1 MAYEAKGKITA
12 IGETIQRTEKFKAR
26 QFELTQ
32 SGISQF
38 GDEWENMMAMELHQD
53 KCALLDAVS
62 VGDEVNVKFAITS
75 RKNVKDGK
83 TAIFTSL
90 KAFGIE
96 VLGKAQVQSTP
107 TPIAQETQPLAQSAP
122 QYIAPLTDDDIPF

>member
-1 MAYEAKGKITA
+1 MSYEAKGKITA

-32 SGISQF
+32 SGVSQF

-53 KCALLDAVS
+53 KCAMLDTVN
-62 VGDEVNVKFAITS
+62 VGDEVSVKFAISS

-83 TAIFTSL
+83 TAIFTTV
-90 KAFGIE
+90 KAFGID
-96 VLGKAQVQSTP
+96 VLNKAQPTATPTPVAQVTQPLVQSAPSTP
-107 TPIAQETQPLAQSAP
+107 TV
-122 QYIAPLTDDDIPF
+122 DDNEPPF

>member
-32 SGISQF
+32 SGVSQF

-53 KCALLDAVS
+53 KCALLDAVH

-83 TAIFTSL
+83 TAIFTTV

-96 VLGKAQVQSTP
+96 VLGKAQTTTTP
-107 TPIAQETQPLAQSAP
+107 TPITQTTQPLSAP
-122 QYIAPLTDDDIPF
+122 SAPVSDDDIPF

>member
-32 SGISQF
+32 SGVSQF

-53 KCALLDAVS
+53 KCALLDAVH
-62 VGDEVNVKFAITS
+62 VGDEVNVKFANTS

-83 TAIFTSL
+83 TAIFTTV

-96 VLGKAQVQSTP
+96 VLSSPSEFERKPNPA
-107 TPIAQETQPLAQSAP
+107 PITQTTQPLSAP
-122 QYIAPLTDDDIPF
+122 TTSAPIDETLS